1 MNKAA
6 LVTWFCIAVI
16 IGGGVYCLLTLCQ
29 LTEWLAALIGG
40 MAFLVVMGVGG
51 MCCAAGSADEGMGLK

>member
-6 LVTWFCIAVI
+6 LATWFCIAVI
-16 IGGGVYCLLTLCQ
+16 IGGGVYCLFALCQ
-29 LTEWLAALIGG
+29 LTCLAALISG